1 MLEVCA
7 GNLASVEAA
16 VQGGAE
22 RIELCSAL
30 SLDGLTPSM
39 GIVQHVRERFP
50 GLKVHVLI
58 RLREGNFV
66 YNDHEVDVMARDIE
80 AVLPWADG
88 IVCGALNADGH
99 IDLPA
104 MRSLVAAAQG
114 KPFTFHRAFDV
125 CRDPFTALEQI
136 IDLGCSR
143 ILTSGQQ
150 PSATQGIDLLRR
162 LNERAAGRIIIMP
175 GGGVNPGNAC
185 HILDCTGC
193 HEIHASCSSG
203 MGTTNPDTVRQ
214 ILSGLS

>member
-39 GIVQHVRERFP
+39 GMVQHVRERFP

-88 IVCGALNADGH
+88 IVCGALTADGH

-125 CRDPFTALEQI
+125 CRDPFTALEKT

-185 HILDCTGC
+185 HILDSTGC

-203 MGTTNPDTVRQ
+203 TGTTNPDTVRQ

>member
-39 GIVQHVRERFP
+39 GMVQHVRERFP

-88 IVCGALNADGH
+88 IVCGALTADGH

-175 GGGVNPGNAC
+175 GGGVNPGNAY

-203 MGTTNPDTVRQ
+203 TGTTNPDTVRQ